1 MNNEMT
7 IGTNMTTG
15 YTNITAD
22 CTERTLMSKTVKAV
36 RMPIEKLQKYYSNVL
51 GEKLTLRQTL
61 CLINAQAAFFMTVLP
76 GECPLLLRSVFLVWL
91 LDALLRCKRSGI
103 RTSC

>member
-1 MNNEMT
+1 MT
-7 IGTNMTTG
+7 IGTNMTANR
-15 YTNITAD
+15 TNVTT
-22 CTERTLMSKTVKAV
+22 CCPERTFMSKTAKAV

-76 GECPLLLRSVFLVWL
+76 GECPLLLRSVFLAWL
-91 LDALLRCKRSGI
+91 LNALLRCKRSGI